1 MSDIKRNF
9 KIQAK
14 GCLNIDDNGR
24 ITISVEDEG
33 DYDLAK
39 VLEDFD
45 GRYVKLSVMFDED
58 YGADEN
64 ESYEVDESTGEII
77 D

>member
-14 GCLNIDDNGR
+14 GCLNIDSDGR

-39 VLEDFD
+39 ILEDFD
-45 GRYVKLSVMFDED
+45 GREIKLQVTYDED
-58 YGADEN
+58 YGV
-64 ESYEVDESTGEII
+64 EVDESTGEII
-77 D
+77 E

>member
-14 GCLNIDDNGR
+14 GVLGIDNDGR
-24 ITISVEDEG
+24 MTLSVEDEG

-45 GRYVKLSVMFDED
+45 GRNVKLSVMFDED
-58 YGADEN
+58 YGVETDE
-64 ESYEVDESTGEII
+64 DTGEVIE
-77 D
+77 

>member
-14 GCLNIDDNGR
+14 GCLNIDSNGR

-39 VLEDFD
+39 ILEDFD
-45 GRYVKLSVMFDED
+45 GRVIKLQVTYDED
-58 YGADEN
+58 YGV
-64 ESYEVDESTGEII
+64 EVDEDTGEIVE
-77 D
+77 

>member
-1 MSDIKRNF
+1 MSDIKMNY
-9 KIQAK
+9 KVSAK
-14 GCLNIDDNGR
+14 GVLFIDSDGR
-24 ITISVEDEG
+24 ITISVEGEG

-45 GRYVKLSVMFDED
+45 GKSVKLSVMFDED
-58 YGADEN
+58 YGV
-64 ESYEVDESTGEII
+64 EVDTDTGEVI